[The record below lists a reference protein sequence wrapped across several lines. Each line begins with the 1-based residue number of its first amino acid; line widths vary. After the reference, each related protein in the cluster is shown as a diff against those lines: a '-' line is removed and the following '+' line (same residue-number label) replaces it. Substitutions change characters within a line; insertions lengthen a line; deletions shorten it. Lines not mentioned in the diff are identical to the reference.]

1 VVCGARVRRSIPPS
15 RRASSRLRRPQAS
28 QDQAAAAR
36 PVRPG
41 LVSHQAR
48 WGVLTTSSKYGDNQ
62 RCPTLTLPPPD
73 AYHRKT
79 RPQNCSMT
87 DGTWGGL
94 TATSRWPPRRGFTPG
109 AERRPRQ
116 LTAPA
121 GDRVW
126 CWSRLRTTRIDEQS
140 TVASP
145 SARDGSHRHL
155 HLRVRLERLPRGHRP
170 RHHRGHEDRS
180 KGHCADTS
188 LPDSATSGCCS

>member
-1 VVCGARVRRSIPPS
+1 MVCGARVRRSIPPS

-48 WGVLTTSSKYGDNQ
+48 WGVVTTSSGYGDNQ

-94 TATSRWPPRRGFTPG
+94 TGNFQVA
-109 AERRPRQ
+109 
-116 LTAPA
+116 APA
-121 GDRVW
+121 G
-126 CWSRLRTTRIDEQS
+126 
-140 TVASP
+140 ASP
-145 SARDGSHRHL
+145 
-155 HLRVRLERLPRGHRP
+155 RVR
-170 RHHRGHEDRS
+170 S
-180 KGHCADTS
+180 ADLVS
-188 LPDSATSGCCS
+188 

>member
-15 RRASSRLRRPQAS
+15 RRASSRSRRPQAS

-36 PVRPG
+36 PGRPG

-48 WGVLTTSSKYGDNQ
+48 WGVVTTSSGYGDNQ

-87 DGTWGGL
+87 EGL
-94 TATSRWPPRRGFTPG
+94 PATSRWPPPQGLHPG

-126 CWSRLRTTRIDEQS
+126 CWSRLRTTRIDLVRMRTLRAAERQQDLRQQGQAPTWWSRLNRRS
-140 TVASP
+140 TRWADVVTGGIDSDKAEVP
-145 SARDGSHRHL
+145 AQATLRAR
-155 HLRVRLERLPRGHRP
+155 
-170 RHHRGHEDRS
+170 
-180 KGHCADTS
+180 
-188 LPDSATSGCCS
+188 